1 MESFDTVIVG
11 AGLAGLQCAR
21 LLARSGVKVLLVDR
35 KSSLANTIHTTGIF
49 VRKTLE
55 DFPIPEHCLGAP
67 VRHVTLYSP
76 SLRPM
81 KFVSKHDEFRIGRMG
96 TLYEHFLNQC
106 IHSGVTWRSG
116 TGYLNHSVERSGL
129 LTVKLTC
136 GQEIHSVATRYLI
149 GADGARSRV
158 ALDLNL
164 ELNRHWIVGVE
175 KVFKNVRLSGPP
187 RLMCFL
193 DPELAP
199 GYIGWIAYDGEEAHV
214 GVGGYP
220 VRFDPLRAL
229 SKFQLKVSNIV
240 DLSGAEQLEQR
251 GGLIPVGGVLGNIVN
266 RHGMLIGDAAGA
278 VSPLTA
284 GGLDPC
290 MRLSSLAA
298 SVVAAFLQSGDA
310 DVLERY
316 SGGRFR
322 ARFASRIWARRFAA
336 ALSHRQVVELA
347 VLGLRLPVMSMV
359 ARHIFF
365 GRGSFPDVE
374 MKMVPGVVAD

>member
-1 MESFDTVIVG
+1 VESFDTVIVG
-11 AGLAGLQCAR
+11 AGLAGLQCAL
-21 LLARSGVKVLLVDR
+21 LLARSGLRVLLVDR
-35 KSSLANTIHTTGIF
+35 KDSLTNTIHTTGIF

-55 DFPIPEHCLGAP
+55 DFEIPEYCLGSP

-76 SLRPM
+76 SLRSM
-81 KFVSKHDEFRIGRMG
+81 EFVSRHEEFRIGRMG
-96 TLYEHFLNQC
+96 TLYEHYLKQC

-116 TGYLNHSVERSGL
+116 TGYMDHSLERSGL
-129 LTVKLTC
+129 LTVKLTF
-136 GQEIHSVATRYLI
+136 GQEVYSATTRYLI
-149 GADGARSRV
+149 GADGARSNV
-158 ALDLNL
+158 ARSLEL

-175 KVFKNVRLSGPP
+175 KVFVNVRLPGP

-220 VRFDPLRAL
+220 ARFEPLKAL
-229 SKFQLKVSNIV
+229 AKFQLKVSSLV
-240 DLSGAEQLEQR
+240 DLSRAEQVEQR
-251 GGLIPVGGVLGNIVN
+251 GGRIPVGGVLANIVN
-266 RHGMLIGDAAGA
+266 EHGMLIGDAAGA

-298 SVVAAFLQSGDA
+298 SVVVEFLQTGDA
-310 DVLERY
+310 DVLAEY
-316 SGGRFR
+316 SGKRFR
-322 ARFASRIWARRFAA
+322 ARFASRIWARRLAA
-336 ALSHRQVVELA
+336 ALGHRQIIELGA
-347 VLGLRLPVMSMV
+347 FALRLPVMNMV

-365 GRGSFPDVE
+365 GRGSFPDIE
-374 MKMVPGVVAD
+374 MEMVPRATAD